1 VVTKDF
7 IMYIDT
13 YVSLC
18 YHLDM
23 DNQIRNEN
31 RQSKSPATS
40 TLKVKLRVF
49 CLECGRKKSVSPN
62 AVDPRCSCG
71 SVDLEV
77 L

>member
-1 VVTKDF
+1 
-7 IMYIDT
+7 
-13 YVSLC
+13 
-18 YHLDM
+18 M
-23 DNQIRNEN
+23 DNISNPTA
-31 RQSKSPATS
+31 SPNPKPKAI
-40 TLKVKLRVF
+40 KVKMV

>member
-1 VVTKDF
+1 MTKLTV
-7 IMYIDT
+7 IRLDT
-13 YVSLC
+13 
-18 YHLDM
+18 
-23 DNQIRNEN
+23 NTN
-31 RQSKSPATS
+31 PTAS
-40 TLKVKLRVF
+40 TLRDRPKTVKVKLV